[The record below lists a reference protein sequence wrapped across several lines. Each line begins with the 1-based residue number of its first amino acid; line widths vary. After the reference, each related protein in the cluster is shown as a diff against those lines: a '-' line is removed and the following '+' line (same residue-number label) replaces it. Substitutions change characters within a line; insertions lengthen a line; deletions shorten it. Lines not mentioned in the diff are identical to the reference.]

1 MKAVDAHLG
10 FALATGHA
18 CGRDAS
24 SFIRCRRP
32 FICRGRRRSAGCID
46 LGNQAAQAVG
56 IGVRHGKCGD
66 SKLSYLSGNPGS
78 LLVQAVSMG
87 DVDSR
92 VHSQRSG
99 GERVR
104 RAEGSCMREPRGVDG
119 APSQEARR
127 GGSAVDST
135 GRMPSRGPLSSCFVF
150 SSVLWCGVVWCCV
163 VLCCDLSDESEP
175 GERIDEL
182 RGLWRMA
189 ALDRV
194 GCAAHP
200 ASISSIV
207 SRRFS
212 LQCLQGGSGVYLQR
226 RFRSWPALGYASDG
240 RV

>member
-1 MKAVDAHLG
+1 MPIKIMANSDVNTVMKAVDAHLG

-32 FICRGRRRSAGCID
+32 FICRGRGRSAGCIN
-46 LGNQAAQAVG
+46 LGNEAAQAVG

-150 SSVLWCGVVWCCV
+150 SSVLWGGVVWCWV
-163 VLCCDLSDESEP
+163 VLCCVVL
-175 GERIDEL
+175 
-182 RGLWRMA
+182 
-189 ALDRV
+189 
-194 GCAAHP
+194 
-200 ASISSIV
+200 
-207 SRRFS
+207 
-212 LQCLQGGSGVYLQR
+212 
-226 RFRSWPALGYASDG
+226 
-240 RV
+240 